1 MKILLNEK
9 IDHNE
14 LIDNIQEF
22 YSYAKK
28 KLNLDKSP
36 KLFFKVDQ
44 KNADNILGKTGYYDT
59 SCEGIYLYITDRHP
73 KDIIRSFAH
82 ELIHHQQK
90 INGMFDDT
98 DTSITVSDPS
108 YALHDKKLRMM
119 EKDAFKRGNMLFR
132 DWTDIKKMEIK
143 NMLNEKS
150 GKMPMKTDKK
160 DVDNDGNKTEKVPAF
175 LDKGDVKKKK
185 GTGKVPPQLAKA
197 MKKKP
202 TSEMKVHLGAK
213 EQVEEAKKQFSVNDI
228 REMLSNA
235 FSQGTDKDRKR
246 AFINVL
252 KEIGLDDETIEGFVK
267 VAKNYTNDFRKVIK
281 DSEYVD
287 KLAPYLEKKIS
298 AIHSKEQSDEEQP
311 SVPKY
316 ADVEVLKSKLQAD
329 LDQYARNAEQRKAA
343 ETLARLQKL
352 LDKAAKGE
360 LISNPETGEV
370 YGPPEGALPEEL
382 NLQENKTNP
391 YPTLFERK
399 ERLLNKAF
407 ETKEERVYNEL
418 VRRFIKK

>member
-36 KLFFKVDQ
+36 KLFFKIDQ

-59 SCEGIYLYITDRHP
+59 NGEAIYLYITDRHP

-108 YALHDKKLRMM
+108 YALHNKKLRMM

-150 GKMPMKTDKK
+150 GKMPMKTDKE
-160 DVDNDGNKTEKVPAF
+160 DVDNDGNKNEKVPAF
-175 LDKGDVKKKK
+175 LNKGDVKKKK

-197 MKKKP
+197 IKKKP
-202 TSEMKVHLGAK
+202 TSEMMVHLGAK
-213 EQVEEAKKQFSVNDI
+213 EQLEEAVSSVDQLQAKLNVALSKDTPEQRKKAFTKV
-228 REMLSNA
+228 LSKLG
-235 FSQGTDKDRKR
+235 F
-246 AFINVL
+246 
-252 KEIGLDDETIEGFVK
+252 DDVRIEGFINKANNFNRVPDDDYI
-267 VAKNYTNDFRKVIK
+267 N
-281 DSEYVD
+281 
-287 KLAPYLEKKIS
+287 KLASYVYKNIPASSEP
-298 AIHSKEQSDEEQP
+298 EQEQP

-329 LDQYARNAEQRKAA
+329 LDQYARSAEQRKAA

-360 LISNPETGEV
+360 LISDPQTGAV

>member
-28 KLNLDKSP
+28 KLNLNKSP

-59 SCEGIYLYITDRHP
+59 SCEGIFLYITDRHP

-90 INGMFDDT
+90 IKGMFDDT
-98 DTSITVSDPS
+98 DTSITVNDPS
-108 YALHDKKLRMM
+108 YAIHDKKLRMM

-160 DVDNDGNKTEKVPAF
+160 DVDSDGNKTEKVPAF

-202 TSEMKVHLGAK
+202 TSEMKVHLGGK
-213 EQVEEAKKQFSVNDI
+213 EQIEEAVSSADQLQAKLNVALTKDTPEQRKK
-228 REMLSNA
+228 
-235 FSQGTDKDRKR
+235 
-246 AFINVL
+246 AFIKVL
-252 KEIGLDDETIEGFVK
+252 SKLGFDDVRIEGFITKANNFNK
-267 VAKNYTNDFRKVIK
+267 VPDEDYIN
-281 DSEYVD
+281 
-287 KLAPYLEKKIS
+287 KLASYVYKNIPASSEP
-298 AIHSKEQSDEEQP
+298 EQEQP

-329 LDQYARNAEQRKAA
+329 LEQYARNAEQRKAA

-370 YGPPEGALPEEL
+370 YGPLGALPEEL
-382 NLQENKTNP
+382 NLQENRSNP